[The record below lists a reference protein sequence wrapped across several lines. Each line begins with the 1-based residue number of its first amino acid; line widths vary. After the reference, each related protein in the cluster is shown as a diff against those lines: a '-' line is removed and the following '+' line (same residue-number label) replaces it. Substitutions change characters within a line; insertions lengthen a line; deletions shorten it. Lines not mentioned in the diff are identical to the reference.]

1 MSYLTK
7 EKSNLKTR
15 YRITLEITSD
25 EDFNP
30 YQINW
35 KKLFD
40 LRSNETV
47 KSYIENL
54 S

>member
-1 MSYLTK
+1 MM
-7 EKSNLKTR
+7 KSTLIKNKTR
-15 YRITLEITSD
+15 YRITLDITTY

-35 KKLFD
+35 RKLFD
-40 LRSNETV
+40 LNSNEIV
-47 KSYIENL
+47 KSYVEDL

>member
-1 MSYLTK
+1 MMKSYLTK
-7 EKSNLKTR
+7 EKTR
-15 YRITLEITSD
+15 FRITLDITTY

-35 KKLFD
+35 RKLFE
-40 LRSNETV
+40 LKSNESV
-47 KSYIENL
+47 KSYVEDL